1 MTCWLFLLIGSSDN
15 FSADDDVITFMWH
28 AFHEKLFQSRKL
40 LKYFSNAYSVCQIEK
55 ACNLNVAN

>member
-28 AFHEKLFQSRKL
+28 AFIKL

-55 ACNLNVAN
+55 ECNLNVAN